1 MRVHISL
8 SAQARVFGTATYERC
23 PAIRWPR
30 VSAIGTFPCA
40 LLPRAGDALNRV
52 VDRES
57 GTSCAPGA
65 FRDACAA
72 ICAGSEPGALAGLRV
87 MRRSPVRIR

>member
-40 LLPRAGDALNRV
+40 PLPRAGRRRGPGRGPGVLN
-52 VDRES
+52 
-57 GTSCAPGA
+57 
-65 FRDACAA
+65 
-72 ICAGSEPGALAGLRV
+72 ILYAGSIPGRV
-87 MRRSPVRIR
+87 CRNLCR

>member
-57 GTSCAPGA
+57 
-65 FRDACAA
+65 
-72 ICAGSEPGALAGLRV
+72 
-87 MRRSPVRIR
+87 